1 MKTKLICVALVV
13 STFVF
18 SCHSASK
25 DQTAAMAENSLM
37 PPAPSDTKEEEQQ
50 IPVPTLA
57 PGPVAYDSAPPVV
70 QPSVNI
76 DWDKKIIKTAT
87 VKLEVKKFKEYNE
100 GLHKKIKQYGGYIAQ
115 EDNFFTEEKS
125 EMVVAVKVPVQQFE
139 MLMNELGGNDIKVI
153 ERSIKT
159 EDVTGQVVDTKSRL
173 EAKKQ
178 MRIKYMEFLKQ
189 SKNMAEVLQVQAEIN
204 SIQEEIEAAAGR
216 IQYLSTQSAYSTIN
230 LTFYEPLNGFNP
242 GNDTPT
248 FFTSVIEAF
257 KTGAG
262 FIKTLLLGVITIW
275 PLWIIG
281 LIIFY
286 ILKRNSPSKNIH
298 RVV

>member
-1 MKTKLICVALVV
+1 MKAKLICVALVV
-13 STFVF
+13 SIIIF

-25 DQTAAMAENSLM
+25 EQSAVTAENSLM
-37 PPAPSDTKEEEQQ
+37 PPAPSDTKEEQQ

-57 PGPVAYDSAPPVV
+57 PGPVTYDSAPPVLL
-70 QPSVNI
+70 PFVNI

-87 VKLEVKKFKEYNE
+87 VKLQVKKFKEYNE
-100 GLHKKIKQYGGYIAQ
+100 GLLKKIKQYGGYITQ
-115 EDNFFTEEKS
+115 EDNFFTEEKY
-125 EMVVAVKVPVQQFE
+125 EMVVAIKVPVQQFE
-139 MLMNELGGNDIKVI
+139 MLMNELGSNDIKVI

-189 SKNMAEVLQVQAEIN
+189 SKNMAEVLQVQEEIN
-204 SIQEEIEAAAGR
+204 NIQEEIEAATSR
-216 IQYLSTQSAYSTIN
+216 IQYLSSQSAYSTIN

-242 GNDTPT
+242 GNDSPT
-248 FFTSVIEAF
+248 FISNVIEAF

-262 FIKTLLLGVITIW
+262 FIKTILLGLISIW
-275 PLWIIG
+275 PLWVIG
-281 LIIFY
+281 LVILY
-286 ILKRNSPSKNIH
+286 IWKRNMLAKKNHPS
-298 RVV
+298 V

>member
-1 MKTKLICVALVV
+1 MKAKLIGAVIVV
-13 STFVF
+13 SIFIF
-18 SCHSASK
+18 SCNL
-25 DQTAAMAENSLM
+25 TAKENLSSQDTDMAEITEQS
-37 PPAPSDTKEEEQQ
+37 ADKEEEKQ
-50 IPVPTLA
+50 IPVQYSLQA
-57 PGPVAYDSAPPVV
+57 PALYDSAPPVV
-70 QPSVNI
+70 KPSVNI

-87 VKLEVKKFKEYNE
+87 VKLEVKKFKTYNE
-100 GLHKKIKQYGGYIAQ
+100 GLHKKIKQYGGYIAS

-125 EMVVAVKVPVQQFE
+125 EMLVTIKVPVQQFE
-139 MLMNELGGNDIKVI
+139 ALMNELGGADSKLI

-178 MRIKYMEFLKQ
+178 MRLKYLEFLKQ

-216 IQYLSTQSAYSTIN
+216 IQYLSNQSAYSTIN

-242 GNDTPT
+242 GNDKPT
-248 FFTSVIEAF
+248 FFSSVLEAF
-257 KTGAG
+257 KTGAT
-262 FIKTLLLGVITIW
+262 FIKTLLLGFITIW
-275 PLWIIG
+275 PLWVIG
-281 LIIFY
+281 LVILY
-286 ILKRNSPSKNIH
+286 ILKRNRPAKIIH